1 MKNAKLQKEINA
13 LAKLEMVE
21 GELFISVQ
29 TKATNGKELNEI
41 SDSTLASIEVPKGF
55 EQHDNML
62 SRKGLRI
69 YISFTK

>member
-21 GELFISVQ
+21 GELFLSVE
-29 TKATNGKELNEI
+29 TKATTGKELMEI
-41 SDSTLASIEVPKGF
+41 TDSMLASIEVPKGF
-55 EQHDNML
+55 ERYDNML

-69 YISFTK
+69 YISFKR